1 METYYAYFETRNGYY
16 EIEFTED
23 QIFKAYH
30 QGDCTKDAAE
40 VSKELEMNIP
50 RSDLISGLK
59 NYGAW
64 ETEELQTMP
73 TEELKIKVTWVLAG
87 QLFDEIETEEL

>member
-1 METYYAYFETRNGYY
+1 METYYAYFEAKKGY

-30 QGDCTKDAAE
+30 QGDCTRDATE
-40 VSKELEMNIP
+40 VSKELELNIP
-50 RSDLISGLK
+50 RSELITGLK
-59 NYGAW
+59 YYGAW
-64 ETEELQTMP
+64 EAEELKAMS
-73 TEELKIKVTWVLAG
+73 TEELKIKVTWLLAG